1 MPQYCFHSWRIY
13 RSVSSSIAQH
23 KDQYQLFQYPVRD
36 CVSVNSIASPR
47 EQIGARVQELANSVQ
62 GGGRADAE
70 EEGRVGGISR
80 GARDGIVRFV
90 FPRHG

>member
-1 MPQYCFHSWRIY
+1 M
-13 RSVSSSIAQH
+13 RSR
-23 KDQYQLFQYPVRD
+23 L
-36 CVSVNSIASPR
+36 R
-47 EQIGARVQELANSVQ
+47 EQIVAHVEEYANSVQ

-80 GARDGIVRFV
+80 GARDGIVHFV